1 MPMNYDTEGF
11 VNTITYEGE
20 KVTFTIRPTANYLAS
35 DIKGVTNT
43 LLFVDEKGNVHNV
56 SPNLQFSVNGLML
69 QAVLQAKMTNLR
81 LGVTVSN
88 INEDTIEC
96 VQITIL

>member
-1 MPMNYDTEGF
+1 MTYYTEGF

-43 LLFVDEKGNVHNV
+43 LLFVDKDGHVHNV
-56 SPNLQFSVNGLML
+56 SPELQFAVNGLML
-69 QAVLQAKMTNLR
+69 QVVLQAKTTNLR
-81 LGVTVSN
+81 LAIRVSN
-88 INEDTIEC
+88 IEEKPLEC

>member
-1 MPMNYDTEGF
+1 MKYDTEGF

-43 LLFVDEKGNVHNV
+43 LLFVDEESHVHNV
-56 SPNLQFSVNGLML
+56 SPELQFAVNGLML
-69 QAVLQAKMTNLR
+69 QAILQTKTTNLR
-81 LGVTVSN
+81 LGIRVSN
-88 INEDTIEC
+88 IEKEPLEC

>member
-1 MPMNYDTEGF
+1 MNYDTEGF

-35 DIKGVTNT
+35 DIKGVTDT
-43 LLFVDEKGNVHNV
+43 LLFVDEESHIHNV
-56 SPNLQFSVNGLML
+56 SPELQFAVNGLML
-69 QAVLQAKMTNLR
+69 QAVFHAKMTNLR
-81 LGVTVSN
+81 LGIRVSN
-88 INEDTIEC
+88 IEKKPLKC

>member
-1 MPMNYDTEGF
+1 MTYYTEGF
-11 VNTITYEGE
+11 VNTITYKGE
-20 KVTFTIRPTANYLAS
+20 KVAFTIRPTANYLAS

-43 LLFVDEKGNVHNV
+43 LLFVDKDGHVHNV
-56 SPNLQFSVNGLML
+56 SPELQFAVNGLML

-88 INEDTIEC
+88 IDEDTIEC

>member
-1 MPMNYDTEGF
+1 MNYDTEGF

-35 DIKGVTNT
+35 DIKGVTKT
-43 LLFVDEKGNVHNV
+43 LLFVDKEGNVHNV
-56 SPNLQFSVNGLML
+56 SPDLQFAVNGLML
-69 QAVLQAKMTNLR
+69 QAVLQAKVTNLR

-88 INEDTIEC
+88 IDEDTIEC

>member
-1 MPMNYDTEGF
+1 MNYDTEGF

-35 DIKGVTNT
+35 DIKGVTKT
-43 LLFVDEKGNVHNV
+43 LLFVDKEGNVHNV
-56 SPNLQFSVNGLML
+56 SPDLQFAVNGLM
-69 QAVLQAKMTNLR
+69 QQVIFHAKMTNLR
-81 LGVTVSN
+81 IGVRVSN
-88 INEDTIEC
+88 IEKKPLEC